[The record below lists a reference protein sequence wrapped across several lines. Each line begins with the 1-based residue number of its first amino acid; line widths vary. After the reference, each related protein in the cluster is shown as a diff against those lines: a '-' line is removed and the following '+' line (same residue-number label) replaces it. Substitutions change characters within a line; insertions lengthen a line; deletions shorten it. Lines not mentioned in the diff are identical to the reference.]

1 MKWISKG
8 ALAVAG
14 VTAGVVAR
22 KVMQARGASHWPSVG
37 MDHQPRQRW
46 HVVTINQPPERVAP
60 QNRPPEPLAK
70 LGDMVEVQIRPAPAD
85 RGTELAARLR
95 SGEPSGAGS
104 VAGRLTGSDP
114 RLELRAALRKAKQ
127 LAETGEVLS
136 PDKPP
141 TTKRT
146 VRGLPVE
153 QATRRARGEG
163 RL

>member
-1 MKWISKG
+1 MKWISRG
-8 ALAVAG
+8 AFAVAG
-14 VTAGVVAR
+14 VAAGVVAR
-22 KVMQARGASHWPSVG
+22 KVMQTRGNGHWPSVG
-37 MDHQPRQRW
+37 MDHHAQQRW

-60 QNRPPEPLAK
+60 QNQPPEPLAK
-70 LGDMVEVQIRPAPAD
+70 MGDAVEVEIRPAPAG

-95 SGEPSGAGS
+95 GGEPSGAGAAVS
-104 VAGRLTGSDP
+104 RLTGSDP
-114 RLELRAALRKAKQ
+114 RLELRAALRKSKQ

-146 VRGLPVE
+146 VLNRPLE
-153 QATRRARGEG
+153 MATRRARGEG